1 MKKFGLLGEK
11 LGHSYSKEIHELF
24 FKRENI
30 EARYE
35 LIEKNIENLP
45 EVLESIREGKYNG
58 INVTIP
64 YKVEIMQYLDEISD
78 IAKKIDAVNT
88 VTCKNGKLIGENT
101 YYLGF

>member
-30 EARYE
+30 EAQYE

-45 EVLESIREGKYNG
+45 
-58 INVTIP
+58 
-64 YKVEIMQYLDEISD
+64 
-78 IAKKIDAVNT
+78 
-88 VTCKNGKLIGENT
+88 
-101 YYLGF
+101 

>member
-30 EARYE
+30 EAKYE

-45 EVLESIREGKYNG
+45 EVLEN
-58 INVTIP
+58 
-64 YKVEIMQYLDEISD
+64 IME
-78 IAKKIDAVNT
+78 
-88 VTCKNGKLIGENT
+88 
-101 YYLGF
+101 